1 MSRLAYV
8 NGVFRPQRGPSID
21 VEDRGFQFAD
31 GVYEVWAVH
40 EARLLDE
47 LGHYERLER
56 SLRELRI
63 AMPLSRAALRVALRE
78 TLRRNRV
85 RTGIVYLQ
93 VTRGVARR
101 DHAFPQQPVP
111 ATVVI
116 MARALDWKA
125 IEATAATGI
134 SVVSTPEN
142 RWARCDIKST
152 ALLAN
157 VLAKQ
162 FARANGAREAWFVD
176 QDGFVTEGASSNA
189 WIVDAAG
196 VVRTRSLTANILG
209 GITRS
214 GVMASVERLGLPVS
228 QAPFTLAEAYAAREA
243 FNTAASAFVQ
253 PVVAI
258 DGRVIGSGAPGPV
271 AQALR
276 EGYLASQA

>member
-31 GVYEVWAVH
+31 GVYEVWAVRD
-40 EARLLDE
+40 ARLLDE
-47 LGHYERLER
+47 VGHYERLER

-63 AMPLSRAALRVALRE
+63 AAPLSRAALGVAVRE

-93 VTRGVARR
+93 ITRGVARR
-101 DHAFPQQPVP
+101 DHAFPRQEVP

-116 MARALDWKA
+116 TARALDWDA

-134 SVVSTPEN
+134 AVVSTPET

-162 FARANGAREAWFVD
+162 FARENGAREAWFVD
-176 QDGFVTEGASSNA
+176 HDGFVTEGASSNA

-196 VVRTRSLTANILG
+196 VVRTRSLTANILR
-209 GITRS
+209 GITRG
-214 GVMASVERLGLPVS
+214 GVLATIERLGLAVS
-228 QAPFTLAEAYAAREA
+228 QSPFTLAEAYAAREA

-271 AQALR
+271 ARALR
-276 EGYLASQA
+276 TVYLASRI